1 MTRSKAAQRAT
12 RSKAAQIVSA
22 AFNALPGV
30 LGAVCVSVGLG
41 LIYAPLGLISAG
53 VFLLL
58 VDYRRP

>member
-1 MTRSKAAQRAT
+1 MRAT

-41 LIYAPLGLISAG
+41 LIYGPLGLISAG